1 MAVTKIW
8 TIKDSLQRVL
18 DYAANPD
25 KTEYDALAQT
35 LHYAEND
42 AKTKLNESAQLVT
55 GIHCRTDR
63 AWEDMRAV
71 QERFGKTDGVVAL
84 HAYQSFREG
93 EVTPEQCHEIGV
105 ALARKVW
112 GKRFQVL
119 VATHMNTDNLHNHF
133 VINSVSYVDGKK
145 YEQRRSQYAEFRA
158 ASDKLCREYGLS
170 VVEQP
175 KAKEPARYAR
185 MREAIDQAC
194 EDASTAEDFH
204 RALYRQGYIFGS
216 NPNRRY
222 ATIRA
227 RDGGRA
233 VRLYRL
239 GEEYDLPA
247 IDDRLRGNYLL
258 YGSRL
263 YERKHPPRQ
272 YTPKRYRPKNHYT
285 GKGILQIFFEVFFGE
300 SQMHRLYLY
309 YCYQLGILPKKQQP
323 RINRPELERIHAF
336 VHDRE
341 QMLADTRKDFT
352 IPKGQVSELSPD
364 MAFSDYM
371 RYWLKM
377 MRTAVTETTYS
388 SYCFNVEKHII
399 PYFEPLGVT
408 LAGLQPRQIQSFYLH
423 EAETLKNT
431 SILRFHANLHKALKY
446 AVRIDLIASN
456 PVDKVDRPKPQAF
469 MASYYSAEEM
479 EKLFE
484 AAQGHKLELIIQL
497 AAFYGLRRAEVMGL
511 RWEAI
516 DFEAKTLTIRH
527 IVTSTRI
534 DGKKILVEADRAK
547 TKSSLRT
554 LPLVDP
560 IAERLK
566 AVKEQQEYN
575 QKICGN
581 CYNQEYLGYV
591 FVDAMGN
598 LIQPDS
604 VTTGFPQLLKENGL
618 RRIRFHD
625 LRHSCASL
633 LLKEGVPMKQ
643 IQEWLGHSDIST
655 TANIYAHLDSQSKNL
670 SARTMA
676 NTLTLPKAPSVKEW

>member
-1 MAVTKIW
+1 MVAGRLQEKNGFYYIVLSYT
-8 TIKDSLQRVL
+8 DS
-18 DYAANPD
+18 A
-25 KTEYDALAQT
+25 
-35 LHYAEND
+35 
-42 AKTKLNESAQLVT
+42 
-55 GIHCRTDR
+55 
-63 AWEDMRAV
+63 
-71 QERFGKTDGVVAL
+71 
-84 HAYQSFREG
+84 
-93 EVTPEQCHEIGV
+93 
-105 ALARKVW
+105 
-112 GKRFQVL
+112 GKRRQPWIGTGLPVKG
-119 VATHMNTDNLHNHF
+119 N
-133 VINSVSYVDGKK
+133 KK
-145 YEQRRSQYAEFRA
+145 RAE
-158 ASDKLCREYGLS
+158 K
-170 VVEQP
+170 
-175 KAKEPARYAR
+175 
-185 MREAIDQAC
+185 
-194 EDASTAEDFH
+194 
-204 RALYRQGYIFGS
+204 
-216 NPNRRY
+216 
-222 ATIRA
+222 
-227 RDGGRA
+227 
-233 VRLYRL
+233 
-239 GEEYDLPA
+239 
-247 IDDRLRGNYLL
+247 
-258 YGSRL
+258 
-263 YERKHPPRQ
+263 
-272 YTPKRYRPKNHYT
+272 
-285 GKGILQIFFEVFFGE
+285 
-300 SQMHRLYLY
+300 
-309 YCYQLGILPKKQQP
+309 
-323 RINRPELERIHAF
+323 
-336 VHDRE
+336 
-341 QMLADTRKDFT
+341 MLADTRKDFT

-511 RWEAI
+511 RWEAV

-566 AVKEQQEYN
+566 
-575 QKICGN
+575 
-581 CYNQEYLGYV
+581 

-676 NTLTLPKAPSVKEW
+676 NTLTLPEAQPIKKW